1 MYYYV
6 SARKGA
12 VVRKG
17 VELQSS
23 IAGIIE
29 PGTRV
34 VAERE
39 ATASDGTR
47 RVKVR
52 TEDVEGWVSLR
63 VLDVDKEATKSAEK
77 RETEDRATR
86 ARRVR
91 ADRPSPPRAAR
102 SSPRGSATTRTRR
115 SWPSPW
121 GP

>member
-91 ADRPSPPRAAR
+91 RLDPVARRRAVAYEAWR
-102 SSPRGSATTRTRR
+102 
-115 SWPSPW
+115 
-121 GP
+121 